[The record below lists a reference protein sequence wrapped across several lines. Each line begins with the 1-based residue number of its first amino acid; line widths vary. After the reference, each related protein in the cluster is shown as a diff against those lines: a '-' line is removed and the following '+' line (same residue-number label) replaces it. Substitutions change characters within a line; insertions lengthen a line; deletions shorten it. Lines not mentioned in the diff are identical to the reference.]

1 MAESP
6 GIRDTRS
13 STMSRSAGDNNNLYH
28 TMCAITQEYN
38 DEVNQIIVEVGQT
51 ATKRLVKRT
60 RETAPVGRR
69 LSKRRFDEGRP
80 HLFES
85 ISMMRVRTVYG
96 RSAFLWYVRA
106 PNSRIAHLVEH
117 GYWNQ
122 YYDFGYSGSHFLR
135 KAVKVEEEQ
144 YHKDVIEA
152 LNAAG
157 YAIQMKYAQSTNLNY
172 KHTVVKIDGK

>member
-1 MAESP
+1 
-6 GIRDTRS
+6 
-13 STMSRSAGDNNNLYH
+13 MSLHGGERGFNTDLYH
-28 TMCAITQEYN
+28 CMCALTQDYS
-38 DEVNQIIVEVGQT
+38 DEVNQIIIDVGRE

-106 PNSRIAHLVEH
+106 PNSRFAHLVEH
-117 GYWNQ
+117 GWWRHD
-122 YYDFGYSGSHFLR
+122 YDYGYSGSHFLR
-135 KAVKVEEEQ
+135 KAVEIEADQ

-157 YAIQMKYAQSTNLNY
+157 YAIRMKYAQKVNLEY